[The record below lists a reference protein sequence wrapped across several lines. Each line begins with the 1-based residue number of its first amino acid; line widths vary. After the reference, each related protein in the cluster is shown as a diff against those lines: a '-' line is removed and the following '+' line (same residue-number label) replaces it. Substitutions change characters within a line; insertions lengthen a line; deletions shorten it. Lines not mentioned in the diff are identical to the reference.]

1 MATFYNQATLS
12 YSGGTVNSNITS
24 GELLEVLSAS
34 KTAVVDSYN
43 RGDTVTYVIQLLNA
57 GAAPLTGLTVT
68 DDLGAYTVGTDVLQP
83 LTYVEGSLKY
93 FVNGLLQA
101 TPTIT
106 AGPPLVVSGIGI
118 PADGNA
124 TLVYTAEA
132 TAFADP
138 SLEGTIVNTAT
149 VTGGINELTV
159 TETITAAI
167 GADLTI
173 TKSLSPATVTE
184 NGQLTYTFVIAN
196 YGNAPATAE
205 DNVVITDTFDPVLSD
220 LTVTYEGAAWT
231 APADYTYN
239 AATGEF
245 TTVAGN
251 VTVPA
256 ATFTRNADGTFT
268 ITPGTVTLTVSGTV

>member
-124 TLVYTAEA
+124 TLVYTAEPP
-132 TAFADP
+132 AFADP

-149 VTGGINELTV
+149 VTGGINDLTV
-159 TETITAAI
+159 TETINAAI

-239 AATGEF
+239 AASGEF